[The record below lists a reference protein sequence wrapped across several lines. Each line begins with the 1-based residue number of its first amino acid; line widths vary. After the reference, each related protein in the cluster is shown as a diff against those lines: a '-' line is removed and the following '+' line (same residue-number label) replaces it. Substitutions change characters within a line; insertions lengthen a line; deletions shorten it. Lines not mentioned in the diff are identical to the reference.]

1 MRRGNF
7 MTAPEGGW
15 LHDEQALTV
24 GEGVYYS
31 FPVKVRLG
39 TCTAHAQHAFESELA
54 FFFFFFDNCVA
65 VCNPMQYIGSLQVL
79 ESLRT
84 LSMDEKTTLCQ

>member
-54 FFFFFFDNCVA
+54 FFFFFLTIVLRFAIQCSTLEA
-65 VCNPMQYIGSLQVL
+65 FKFSSL
-79 ESLRT
+79 
-84 LSMDEKTTLCQ
+84 